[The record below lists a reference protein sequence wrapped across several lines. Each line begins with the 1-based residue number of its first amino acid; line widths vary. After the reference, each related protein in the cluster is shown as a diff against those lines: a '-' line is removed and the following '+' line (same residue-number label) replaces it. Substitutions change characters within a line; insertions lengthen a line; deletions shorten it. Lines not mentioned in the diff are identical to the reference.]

1 MKDFI
6 SKIYGGQAG
15 LEKRIRGSNNWCTD
29 AICNLQLVAQALDLQ
44 RTSVFIFNWVNLNDF
59 RYFLITK
66 TMEDFFF
73 QSQPGAQDEVLVL
86 RLIRIIIQVVTVAFI
101 LNIQIMNAFLFLEEW
116 NQVGQSGPALNNIL
130 MLLQNNSYFTYDL
143 PLPFHNEKS
152 IFLIVKLYNVRQS

>member
-1 MKDFI
+1 MVVKPDWRKEQEDPMIGIRTQYVIYNQQRKHWTCRGPRCSSLTGSIQTILGI
-6 SKIYGGQAG
+6 SQS
-15 LEKRIRGSNNWCTD
+15 R
-29 AICNLQLVAQALDLQ
+29 
-44 RTSVFIFNWVNLNDF
+44 
-59 RYFLITK
+59 K

-73 QSQPGAQDEVLVL
+73 QSQPGAQDEVWVH

-101 LNIQIMNAFLFLEEW
+101 LKIQIMNAFLFLEEW

>member
-1 MKDFI
+1 MVVKPDWRKEQEDPMIGIRTQYVIYNQQRKHWIRRGPRCSSLTGSIQTILGI
-6 SKIYGGQAG
+6 SQS
-15 LEKRIRGSNNWCTD
+15 R
-29 AICNLQLVAQALDLQ
+29 
-44 RTSVFIFNWVNLNDF
+44 
-59 RYFLITK
+59 K

-73 QSQPGAQDEVLVL
+73 QSQPGAQDEVLVH

-101 LNIQIMNAFLFLEEW
+101 LKIQIMNAFLFLEEW

>member
-1 MKDFI
+1 MQFI
-6 SKIYGGQAG
+6 TSSASTGPA
-15 LEKRIRGSNNWCTD
+15 E
-29 AICNLQLVAQALDLQ
+29 DL
-44 RTSVFIFNWVNLNDF
+44 VFIFNWVNLNDLGISQS
-59 RYFLITK
+59 RK

-130 MLLQNNSYFTYDL
+130 MLLQNNSYFL
-143 PLPFHNEKS
+143 MIFHFHFIMRNQFS
-152 IFLIVKLYNVRQS
+152 

>member
-1 MKDFI
+1 MDVKLDWRKEQEDPMIGVRTRYVIYNQQRKHWACRGPPCSSSTGSIQTILGI
-6 SKIYGGQAG
+6 SQS
-15 LEKRIRGSNNWCTD
+15 R
-29 AICNLQLVAQALDLQ
+29 
-44 RTSVFIFNWVNLNDF
+44 
-59 RYFLITK
+59 K

-152 IFLIVKLYNVRQS
+152 IFLIVKLYNVGQS

>member
-1 MKDFI
+1 MVVKPDWRKEQEDPTIGIRTQHVIYNQQRKHWTYRGPPYSSSTGSIQTILGI
-6 SKIYGGQAG
+6 SQS
-15 LEKRIRGSNNWCTD
+15 R
-29 AICNLQLVAQALDLQ
+29 
-44 RTSVFIFNWVNLNDF
+44 
-59 RYFLITK
+59 K

>member
-1 MKDFI
+1 
-6 SKIYGGQAG
+6 
-15 LEKRIRGSNNWCTD
+15 
-29 AICNLQLVAQALDLQ
+29 
-44 RTSVFIFNWVNLNDF
+44 
-59 RYFLITK
+59 
-66 TMEDFFF
+66 MEDFFF

-101 LNIQIMNAFLFLEEW
+101 LNIQIMNAFLLLEEW

-152 IFLIVKLYNVRQS
+152 IFLIVKLYNVRQSLNLLLKYIQSYIRQLLQHSYPRLNQALM

>member
-1 MKDFI
+1 MVVKPDWRKEQEDPMIGIRTQYVIYNQQRKHWTCRGPRCSSSTGSIQTILGI
-6 SKIYGGQAG
+6 SQS
-15 LEKRIRGSNNWCTD
+15 R
-29 AICNLQLVAQALDLQ
+29 
-44 RTSVFIFNWVNLNDF
+44 
-59 RYFLITK
+59 K

-130 MLLQNNSYFTYDL
+130 MLLQSNSYFTYDL

>member
-1 MKDFI
+1 MVVKPDWRKEQEDPMIGIRTQYVIYNQQRKHWTCRGPRCSSSPGSIQTILGI
-6 SKIYGGQAG
+6 SQS
-15 LEKRIRGSNNWCTD
+15 R
-29 AICNLQLVAQALDLQ
+29 
-44 RTSVFIFNWVNLNDF
+44 
-59 RYFLITK
+59 K

-73 QSQPGAQDEVLVL
+73 QSQPGAQDEVWVL

-130 MLLQNNSYFTYDL
+130 MLLQNNSYFTYVL

>member
-1 MKDFI
+1 MEVKLDWRKEQEDPTIGVRTQYVIYNQQRKHWTYRGPPCSSSPGSIQTILGI
-6 SKIYGGQAG
+6 SQS
-15 LEKRIRGSNNWCTD
+15 R
-29 AICNLQLVAQALDLQ
+29 
-44 RTSVFIFNWVNLNDF
+44 
-59 RYFLITK
+59 K

-73 QSQPGAQDEVLVL
+73 QSQPGAQDEVWTL

-152 IFLIVKLYNVRQS
+152 IFLIVKLYNVGQS